1 MLELWFNPEGFE
13 LGGQTFGPLALLLSP
28 LTFLLGLLA
37 FLLSALAF
45 SLYERGNPDTVCIAK
60 A

>member
-13 LGGQTFGPLALLLSP
+13 LCGQTFGPLAFLFRSLAL
-28 LTFLLGLLA
+28 LLGLLA

-45 SLYERGNPDTVCIAK
+45 SLYERGNPDTVCIIK

>member
-13 LGGQTFGPLALLLSP
+13 LGGQAFGPLVFLFRSLAL
-28 LTFLLGLLA
+28 LLGLLA

-45 SLYERGNPDTVCIAK
+45 SLYERGNPDTVCIVK